1 MSQYPQHMKMSELS
15 TRAKIPVDTIRNYAR
30 KGLLPKPIKTG
41 KTMAYY
47 TVEHIDRLRKIHSL
61 QKKGHSFDEI
71 KNSVNQDSI
80 DAPSSL
86 QPDALYT
93 SKRTAIIKAALELFR
108 EKGYQTANIDDIVAR
123 AGIGK
128 STFYQYFRSMEYLF
142 FECSRHTFFDFTKNY
157 FSVRDEDN
165 GLACLWRRGH
175 TFMRTHRYMIDMFN
189 LVRGAFMKEG
199 NRIRKKLEEDIM
211 HDFITAIEADL
222 VAASKKE
229 TIHFTDLHLLAYLFM
244 GATEYVYYYFK
255 LHPDTGIDNVYMKSW
270 DIVFNVNG
278 HYTGPEVEELMSY
291 PAAIAA
297 CGEKLIQSE
306 LTQED
311 LMKIS
316 ELSRRSGVSVSTIR
330 YYILE
335 GLLPEAI
342 KTGKTRAYYCGAH
355 LKALDLIRRKQ
366 IDEKKQLNRIREE
379 IGKEVSLPE
388 SLSKQTALQSD
399 KRDNILSV
407 SEELFLKKGYIET
420 STSDIAHQAKMS
432 KETVYRHF
440 RNKEEILMACADR
453 VFHNL
458 YDHIR
463 AESGEEI
470 DAALRLIKRGK
481 VFFFMYPQW
490 ISMMNIIR
498 SLSVGDNPSF
508 RTKFNQLI
516 WQMVKPTIRE
526 IENLK
531 QEGRIRKD
539 IDSNLAGFILMGMC
553 EYGAWLIQHENYSE
567 VTIMQSL
574 TSILYEG
581 VIVGPS

>member
-1 MSQYPQHMKMSELS
+1 MKMSELS
-15 TRAKIPVDTIRNYAR
+15 AHVKISVDTIRNYAR

-47 TVEHIDRLRKIHSL
+47 TVEHIDRLRKIHAL
-61 QKKGHSFDEI
+61 QKKGHSLDEI
-71 KNSVNQDSI
+71 KSSMNQASDET
-80 DAPSSL
+80 PSNL
-86 QPDALYT
+86 QPCALYT

-108 EKGYQTANIDDIVAR
+108 DKGYQTTNIDDIVTR

-142 FECSRHTFFDFTKNY
+142 IECSRYTFLDFTKNY
-157 FSVRDEDN
+157 FSVREEDD
-165 GLACLWRRGH
+165 GLSCLWRRGL

-189 LVRGAFMKEG
+189 LVRGAFMKDS
-199 NRIRKKLEEDIM
+199 NRIRKKLEEDIL
-211 HDFITAIEADL
+211 HDFIKAIEADL

-229 TIHFTDLHLLAYLFM
+229 NIHFGDLHLLAYLFM
-244 GATEYVYYYFK
+244 GATEYVHYYLK
-255 LHPDTGIDNVYMKSW
+255 LHPDASIDNIYMKSW

-278 HYTGPEVEELMSY
+278 RYTGPEVGELMNY

-297 CGEKLIQSE
+297 CSEKLIQSE
-306 LTQED
+306 LNEED

-316 ELSRRSGVSVSTIR
+316 ELSRRSGIPVSTIR

-335 GLLPEAI
+335 GLLPKAI

-366 IDEKKQLNRIREE
+366 IDEKKQLNLIREE

-388 SLSKQTALQSD
+388 NRMKQTALQSD
-399 KRDNILSV
+399 KRGDILSV
-407 SEELFLKKGYIET
+407 STELFLKKGYIET
-420 STSDIAHQAKMS
+420 STSNIAHQAKIS

-463 AESGEEI
+463 AESREEK

-481 VFFFMYPQW
+481 VFFSLYPQW
-490 ISMMNIIR
+490 ISMMNLMR

-531 QEGRIRKD
+531 QEERIRKD
-539 IDSNLAGFILMGMC
+539 IDSDLAGFILMGMC
-553 EYGAWLIQHENYSE
+553 EYGTWLIQHENYSE
-567 VTIMQSL
+567 VTIMESL

-581 VIVGPS
+581 VIVEPS

>member
-1 MSQYPQHMKMSELS
+1 MKMSELS
-15 TRAKIPVDTIRNYAR
+15 ARVKIPVDTIRTYAR
-30 KGLLPKPIKTG
+30 KGLLPRPIKTG

-47 TVEHIDRLRKIHSL
+47 TVEHIDRLRKIHAL
-61 QKKGHSFDEI
+61 QKKGHSLDEI
-71 KNSVNQDSI
+71 KSSVNQTSSET
-80 DAPSSL
+80 PSDH
-86 QPDALYT
+86 QPGALYT

-108 EKGYQTANIDDIVAR
+108 EKGYQTTNIDDIVAR

-157 FSVRDEDN
+157 FSVRKGDD
-165 GLACLWRRGH
+165 GLSRLWHRGH
-175 TFMRTHRYMIDMFN
+175 TFMRAHRYMIDMFN
-189 LVRGAFMKEG
+189 LVRGAFMKDS
-199 NRIRKKLEEDIM
+199 NRIMKALEEDIM
-211 HDFITAIEADL
+211 HDFIQAIETDI

-229 TIHFTDLHLLAYLFM
+229 NIHFSDLHLLAYLFM

-255 LHPDTGIDNVYMKSW
+255 IHPDADIDNIYMKSW

-278 HYTGPEVEELMSY
+278 HYTGPEVGELMNY

-297 CGEKLIQSE
+297 CSEKLIQSE
-306 LTQED
+306 LNEED
-311 LMKIS
+311 HMKIS
-316 ELSRRSGVSVSTIR
+316 ELSRRSGIPVSTIR

-335 GLLPEAI
+335 GLLPEAK
-342 KTGKTRAYYCGAH
+342 KTGKTRAYYCTAH

-366 IDEKKQLNRIREE
+366 VNEKKQLNRIREE

-388 SLSKQTALQSD
+388 NRSRQTALQSD
-399 KRDNILSV
+399 KLDDILSI
-407 SEELFLKKGYIET
+407 STELFLKKGYIET

-440 RNKEEILMACADR
+440 SNKEEILIACADR
-453 VFHNL
+453 AFHNL
-458 YDHIR
+458 HDYVR
-463 AESGEEI
+463 AEIREEK

-481 VFFFMYPQW
+481 VFFSLYPQW
-490 ISMMNIIR
+490 IPMMNLLR
-498 SLSVGDNPSF
+498 SLSVGDNPAF

-516 WQMVKPTIRE
+516 GQMVRPTIRE

-539 IDSNLAGFILMGMC
+539 IDSDLAGFILVGMC
-553 EYGAWLIQHENYSE
+553 EYGAWLIQNENYSE
-567 VTIMQSL
+567 VTIMESL

-581 VIVGPS
+581 VIVSPS